1 VKSLNLLHLNTE
13 RGWRGGEVQTL
24 LLARGLAERGHRC
37 VLVAPPESRLVA
49 EGRKAG
55 LEVEAVDARGEFDPG
70 AVLALARLVRKL
82 GPELLHY
89 HTSHAVTLGTLAM
102 AFSRRIPAV
111 ASRRVSFPLS
121 RNPLA
126 RLKYTHR
133 VVRVIAVS
141 SGIREILVSSGI
153 PSQRVV
159 TIHSAVDLQRFRT
172 VPSREE
178 SRAALGY
185 DGQVTLVGAIGHLAE
200 HKGHRVLVE
209 AAWLLAL
216 GPGDFRFLVV
226 GGGELEAVLRRR
238 IQELGLQETFRL
250 LGHSDRVDH
259 LLPALDMLVF
269 PSLSGEGSPAVL
281 KEAMACGVPI
291 VASGISGVEEVV
303 EDGREGLLVR
313 PGDPQ
318 ILKDVILR
326 LASDRNLRLQ
336 LGRHGRERAREFSVE
351 RMVER
356 TQAVYREVL
365 ERGTRSKP

>member
-1 VKSLNLLHLNTE
+1 VKSARLLHLNTE

-24 LLARGLAERGHRC
+24 LLARGLAERGHQC
-37 VLVAPPESRLVA
+37 ILAAPSESRLIA

-55 LEVEAVDARGEFDPG
+55 LEVEAVEARGEFDPT
-70 AVLALARLVRKL
+70 AVIALARLVRRL
-82 GPELLHY
+82 GPGLLHF

-133 VVRVIAVS
+133 VDRVIAVS
-141 SGIREILVSSGI
+141 SGIREILVSSGV
-153 PSQRVV
+153 PSHNVV
-159 TIHSAVDLQRFRT
+159 VIHSAVDLERFRT
-172 VPSREE
+172 LPSREE

-185 DGQVTLVGAIGHLAE
+185 DDQVTLVGAIGHLAE

-209 AAWLLAL
+209 AAGQLSRGSRA
-216 GPGDFRFLVV
+216 FRFLLV
-226 GGGELEAVLRRR
+226 GRGELETVLRRR
-238 IQELGLQETFRL
+238 IQELGMEKTFRL
-250 LGHSDRVDH
+250 LGHSDRIDH
-259 LLPALDMLVF
+259 LLPAFDLLVF

-303 EDGREGLLVR
+303 RNGREGLLVR

-318 ILKDVILR
+318 ILKDAILR
-326 LASDRNLRLQ
+326 LASDRNLATE
-336 LGRHGRERAREFSVE
+336 LGGRGRNRAQEFSVP

-356 TQAVYREVL
+356 TQAVYRELL
-365 ERGTRSKP
+365 EAGSS